1 MAKSFTV
8 ESRMTPPPCDPP
20 ALDYPVTPKE
30 NLKLLLDGKIPYWVP
45 MMGLDHQ
52 MTACPGDNDRP
63 PYGTS
68 GKDWFGVSWTYVDT
82 VGGQTVSPNS
92 FIMEDMS
99 QWREKFIF
107 PDLDKIDF
115 SQGREEAAAKC
126 NPNKPTGYV
135 MQDGL
140 FERLLSLCPT
150 EECLAWMVEE
160 PEDAAD
166 FFNAMADYKIA
177 MVHKLMK
184 EWVPLDILINSD
196 DWGTQLSTFMAP
208 ETFRELIAPP
218 MKRIADVVRSY
229 GVYYICHSCGKCQAL
244 APDMVDIGFCMW
256 ETQNMNDHRQVQKDT
271 NGRLNLQVTL
281 DPYVLQD
288 PDLTEERLR
297 QFIRDTIDR
306 LGRNG
311 GLALAF
317 KALTPMVY
325 RTAID
330 EIFHYSR
337 SLYAGREGQPTA
349 PQLD

>member
-244 APDMVDIGFCMW
+244 APDMVDIGFAC
-256 ETQNMNDHRQVQKDT
+256 
-271 NGRLNLQVTL
+271 GR
-281 DPYVLQD
+281 P
-288 PDLTEERLR
+288 
-297 QFIRDTIDR
+297 
-306 LGRNG
+306 
-311 GLALAF
+311 
-317 KALTPMVY
+317 
-325 RTAID
+325 RT
-330 EIFHYSR
+330 
-337 SLYAGREGQPTA
+337 
-349 PQLD
+349 